1 MSRQEVKVLVVDDQA
16 PFRRAAR
23 AVVDETPGFDV
34 IAEAM
39 TGEEA
44 VAVAAQL
51 EPDLVLM
58 DVNMAGIGGIEAT
71 RRIVAARQET
81 VVVLLS
87 SYEDAPTDADGSGAA
102 AYVPKGE
109 FGRRVLEEFGQ
120 ANPHPRPGKGVQPSP
135 AGEPPPAT

>member
-1 MSRQEVKVLVVDDQA
+1 MSRRRIRVLVVDDQA

-23 AVVDETPGFDV
+23 AVLGEASGFDL

-39 TGEEA
+39 SGEEA
-44 VAVAAQL
+44 VAAAAEL

-58 DVNMAGIGGIEAT
+58 DVNMAGIGGVEAT
-71 RRIVAARQET
+71 RRIVAARPET

-87 SYEDAPTDADGSGAA
+87 SSQDAPADANDSGAA

-109 FGRRVLEEFGQ
+109 FGTRVLEELG
-120 ANPHPRPGKGVQPSP
+120 RPAAYPSSSDR
-135 AGEPPPAT
+135 